1 MNPELSVII
10 TAKDRENQD
19 LKDLLL
25 SISDQSYKNYEVD
38 VVTEGDSES
47 AKAIGVRRARGEFI
61 CILSSDNFLNETTFF
76 EKHIAVLKAIP
87 IATGAYPF
95 RYFYHLDDTLLNRYF
110 ALMGCND
117 PIPYYLG
124 KCDKVPYNRDI
135 PYRMVKDQVPTI
147 GDNGFFIRKEL
158 LLKADLDHY
167 YHIDVCEDLR
177 RKGYTF
183 YVLTDSYIWHKTAKE
198 FWAFFGKRLKYA
210 DKFAVSQRRWQMVRP
225 KDIPRLIWFIVCTL
239 TCVQPL
245 WISLVGYRKIK
256 DKAWFLHL
264 PVCWVTLGV
273 YGIWVI
279 RRFLFSS
286 VRLIEKKV

>member
-1 MNPELSVII
+1 
-10 TAKDRENQD
+10 
-19 LKDLLL
+19 
-25 SISDQSYKNYEVD
+25 
-38 VVTEGDSES
+38 
-47 AKAIGVRRARGEFI
+47 
-61 CILSSDNFLNETTFF
+61 
-76 EKHIAVLKAIP
+76 
-87 IATGAYPF
+87 
-95 RYFYHLDDTLLNRYF
+95 
-110 ALMGCND
+110 
-117 PIPYYLG
+117 
-124 KCDKVPYNRDI
+124 
-135 PYRMVKDQVPTI
+135 MVKDQVPTI